1 MDWENDA
8 MPAKAVPGN
17 YCLGHGVGWW
27 GWKMIQCLQRQ
38 YQENYCFGHGLNSID
53 LELEDPESVADALQY
68 GAIFKS
74 KTSGLEY
81 ATGVIYQG
89 PQIGFRRPRMGIKLY
104 EGEEGYAL
112 AHPSD
117 KAQGGSTRKKKQ
129 ATAENSY
136 PICAISL

>member
-1 MDWENDA
+1 M
-8 MPAKAVPGN
+8 V
-17 YCLGHGVGWW
+17 
-27 GWKMIQCLQRQ
+27 QCLQRP

-53 LELEDPESVADALQY
+53 LELEDPESFADALQS
-68 GAIFKS
+68 GAIFRS

-104 EGEEGYAL
+104 EGEEGYDL
-112 AHPSD
+112 AHPED
-117 KAQGGSTRKKKQ
+117 KAQGGEKRKKKQ
-129 ATAENSY
+129 ATADNSS